1 MVLSS
6 LIMMA
11 ASTPVV
17 LDGGVRVR
25 IGEVLQQA
33 KLLHNPQLQSHIG
46 LLWGKN
52 SPFGGRIVVQDVR
65 RLSEMTS
72 SQAGNLML
80 HQGYVRSTLRKSIT
94 LDAGRRELHLGLG
107 RLVSAARWSDSGRA
121 FDGLFLTIN
130 HQLSPL
136 GVTAW
141 ATQPGTPGSQ
151 GKRFGGVYLQKSLS
165 SSVHL
170 EAWWMRK
177 QNLSSQIDRH
187 TLGGAARLKSRT
199 LSTDLEGSE

>member
-1 MVLSS
+1 MILSS
-6 LIMMA
+6 LMIMA
-11 ASTPVV
+11 ASAPVI

-25 IGEVLQQA
+25 ISEVLQQE
-33 KLLHNPQLQSHIG
+33 KLLHNPQLQSRIG

-52 SPFGGRIVVQDVR
+52 RPFGGRIVVQDVR
-65 RLSEMTS
+65 RLSEMTRS
-72 SQAGNLML
+72 RAGNLML

-121 FDGLFLTIN
+121 FDGVFLSIN
-130 HQLSPL
+130 SRISPVD
-136 GVTAW
+136 VTAW

-151 GKRFGGVYLQKSLS
+151 GKRFGGVYLQKALN

-170 EAWWMRK
+170 ETWWMRK
-177 QNLSSQIDRH
+177 QNLSNHDQTFLYNSI
-187 TLGGAARLKSRT
+187 KIKMWS
-199 LSTDLEGSE
+199 